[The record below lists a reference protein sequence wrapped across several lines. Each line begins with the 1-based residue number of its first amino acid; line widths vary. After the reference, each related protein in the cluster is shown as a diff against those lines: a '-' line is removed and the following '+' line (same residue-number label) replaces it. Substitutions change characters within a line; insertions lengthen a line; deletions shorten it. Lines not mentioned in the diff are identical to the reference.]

1 MNDRTENRSSNRTNN
16 CKSQNRTSNRTENRT
31 DDRTE
36 NRATNEH
43 KHPNQYTK
51 GARRRGQVTRT
62 SPSRFACQCPFHRE
76 KPAAFPALFSSA
88 ESSRAFAFYF
98 WFGSKSAHSFSNSS
112 STRGIWPVR

>member
-51 GARRRGQVTRT
+51 GADDEGSVTLRVPVPISQRKARCLPCT
-62 SPSRFACQCPFHRE
+62 VFQCG
-76 KPAAFPALFSSA
+76 KQ
-88 ESSRAFAFYF
+88 RAFAFHF